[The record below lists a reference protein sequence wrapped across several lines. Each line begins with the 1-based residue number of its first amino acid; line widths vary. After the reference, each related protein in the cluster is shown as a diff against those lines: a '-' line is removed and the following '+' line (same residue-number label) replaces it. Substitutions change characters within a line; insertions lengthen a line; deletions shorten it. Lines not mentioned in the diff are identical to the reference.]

1 MKRIKKHTPTT
12 TSGDTVGINAV
23 AVVADLGE
31 SYGNYTIGDDQA
43 LLGLVTASNI
53 ACGFHAGD
61 PRVMDATVKECV
73 QRGIELGAHPGYP
86 DLVGFGRRLIE
97 ASEEEIRTDVL
108 YQIGALDAF
117 ARIHGGTISHVA
129 PHGRMGSIAQTDLK
143 HARAIA
149 SAVAAYDPSCVVI
162 CQNGVLAE
170 ESRARGLEVGYVFLA
185 DRGYGEDG
193 MPVARSA
200 EGGLIYDPEEIGR
213 RVVQVVQEGT
223 VRAVSGKVVPL
234 GHDADVVLLHGDHPD
249 VLANG
254 TALRKA
260 LADAGVATL
269 GLREVLAKKAAA
281 AASA

>member
-1 MKRIKKHTPTT
+1 
-12 TSGDTVGINAV
+12 VGINSV

-31 SYGNYTIGDDQA
+31 SYGNYTIGDDAA

-61 PRVMDATVKECV
+61 PRVMDTTVKECV
-73 QRGIELGAHPGYP
+73 ERGIELGAHPGYP

-117 ARIHGGTISHVA
+117 ARIHGGKISHVA
-129 PHGRMGSIAQTDLK
+129 PHGRMGSIAQTDSK

-149 SAVAAYDPSCVVI
+149 DAVAAYDSSYVVI
-162 CQNGVLAE
+162 CQNGVLAD
-170 ESRARGLEVGYVFLA
+170 ESRARGLQVGYVFLA

-193 MPVARSA
+193 MPVPRSA
-200 EGGLIYDPEEIGR
+200 EGGLLYDPEEIGR
-213 RVVQVVQEGT
+213 RVVQVVQDGT
-223 VRAVSGKVVPL
+223 VRSVSGKVVPL
-234 GHDADVVLLHGDHPD
+234 GHDCDVVLLHGDHPD
-249 VLANG
+249 VLRNG
-254 TALRKA
+254 TALRQA
-260 LADAGVATL
+260 LADAGIAAT
-269 GLREVLAKKAAA
+269 GLREVLAEKANA